1 MNKVKGW
8 TADQEPSLRALQKT
22 TDAHRKNPGTCSIK
36 GYTVHGR
43 EMSQD
48 PPVHL
53 HVLIIADGVD
63 RAEALSSCEL
73 SASAHLHYNHRE
85 EIHSNHSTFH
95 FSVCQDRSRN
105 TFNRDQGWLG
115 ARVRAKSCCG
125 KFILIHQHSWHKT
138 RCI

>member
-1 MNKVKGW
+1 MNRVKGW
-8 TADQEPSLRALQKT
+8 TADQEPSLRAFQET

-36 GYTVHGR
+36 GYTVHSR

-95 FSVCQDRSRN
+95 FCLPGQKSKYIQQGSGMARSQSERKVMLWKVYHLTS
-105 TFNRDQGWLG
+105 TFM
-115 ARVRAKSCCG
+115 A
-125 KFILIHQHSWHKT
+125 
-138 RCI
+138 